1 VYSKS
6 IDIYGDGIGRV
17 DYVNHMGDD
26 LTVVNSARVSFGVE
40 KDELD
45 GRDKKLI
52 NYLIKHRHTSTLE
65 HNLITFRFTVPMYVR
80 SQHHRHRTWYYNEIS
95 RRYTDVNIKFYEPK
109 AFRTQHKSNRQASNA
124 EELINPVMNPEDEN
138 HPKFGEWIHSTT
150 ASELV
155 AAHNTDSLVLFNQL
169 IEAGVCR
176 EQARG
181 VLPQNLYTEY
191 YGTVN
196 LSNLL
201 KFIDLRTHEGAQW
214 EIQKVA
220 EACLEIATDLF
231 PETVGAYRRI
241 RNEE

>member
-1 VYSKS
+1 MKYSKT
-6 IDIYGDGIGRV
+6 IELYGDGIGRV

-26 LTVVNSARVSFGVE
+26 LTIVNAARVSFGVE
-40 KDELD
+40 KEALD
-45 GRDKKLI
+45 GKDKKLI

-65 HNLITFRFTVPMYVR
+65 HNLITFRFCVPLYVR
-80 SQHHRHRTWYYNEIS
+80 SQHHRHRTWSYNEIS
-95 RRYTDVNIKFYEPK
+95 RRYTDVNIKFYEPE

-124 EELINPVMNPEDEN
+124 EELANPEVGYSP
-138 HPKFGEWIHSTT
+138 HILLGYPKSSAAEAIQHHHEHS
-150 ASELV
+150 LK
-155 AAHNTDSLVLFNQL
+155 LFNSF

-231 PETVGAYRRI
+231 PVTVGAYRRI
-241 RNEE
+241 KENEE

>member
-1 VYSKS
+1 MYSKS
-6 IDIYGDGIGRV
+6 IELYGDGIGRV

-40 KDELD
+40 KEELD
-45 GRDKKLI
+45 GRDKRLI
-52 NYLIKHRHTSTLE
+52 NYLIKHKHTSTLE

-80 SQHHRHRTWYYNEIS
+80 SQHHRHRTWSYNEIS
-95 RRYTDVNIKFYEPK
+95 RRYTDVNIKFYEPQG
-109 AFRTQHKSNRQASNA
+109 FRTQHKSNRQASNA
-124 EELINPVMNPEDEN
+124 NELIDPIILHEDDGVFLVGAPSGMNT
-138 HPKFGEWIHSTT
+138 SQ
-150 ASELV
+150 LV
-155 AAHNTDSLVLFNQL
+155 KEHHQNTLALFEAL

-196 LSNLL
+196 CSNLL

-214 EIQKVA
+214 EIVKVA

-241 RNEE
+241 KNNQ

>member
-1 VYSKS
+1 MYEKS

-40 KDELD
+40 KEELD
-45 GRDKKLI
+45 ARDRRLI
-52 NYLIKHRHTSTLE
+52 NYLIKHKHTSTLE
-65 HNLITFRFTVPMYVR
+65 HNLITFRFSVPMFVR
-80 SQHHRHRTWYYNEIS
+80 SQHHRHRTWSYNEIS

-109 AFRTQHKSNRQASNA
+109 EFRTQHKSNRQASNI
-124 EELINPVMNPEDEN
+124 EGLINPVLSCGSDCDEMVGM
-138 HPKFGEWIHSTT
+138 HHQM
-150 ASELV
+150 
-155 AAHNTDSLVLFNQL
+155 SLDLFNRM
-169 IEAGVCR
+169 IDAGVCR

-231 PETVGAYRRI
+231 PVTVGAYRRI
-241 RNEE
+241 RGEE